1 MAAMVRPAAE
11 PAAFG
16 PAAVLVDPES
26 DGHAILSR
34 IARRVG
40 SPRGVGGAWYRPPM
54 RTAPLAA
61 VALSSLLS
69 ACASPIVG
77 TWQGQAPAADAPL
90 TFGRV
95 SFVGDGTFT
104 ADASYAAD
112 GQVQN
117 RVQSGVWSAK
127 GESVTIDGSR
137 EYRFRR
143 EGDTLTFTDPKT
155 GRSMS
160 LTRVPPV
167 GTALRPS

>member
-1 MAAMVRPAAE
+1 MVRGMNLRTVAAL
-11 PAAFG
+11 A
-16 PAAVLVDPES
+16 LVPF
-26 DGHAILSR
+26 
-34 IARRVG
+34 
-40 SPRGVGGAWYRPPM
+40 
-54 RTAPLAA
+54 
-61 VALSSLLS
+61 LS

-104 ADASYAAD
+104 ADATYTVN
-112 GQVQN
+112 GEPKN
-117 RVQSGVWSAK
+117 RVQSGVWNEK
-127 GESVTIDGSR
+127 GDTVTIDGSR
-137 EYRFRR
+137 SYRFSRTG
-143 EGDTLTFTDPKT
+143 ETLTFTDPKT